1 MSDVYTEKKRPL
13 LLSLLKLM
21 RPKQWVKN
29 GFLFAA
35 LLFSGNLFNIDLFV
49 LCVIGCILFSL
60 TASCVYIINDIGDR
74 EKDRKHPKKC
84 RRPLASGAV
93 SVPQAVVLLAVLLIV
108 SFGASV
114 MLNIWFAAVLLVY
127 FVFNIF
133 YSYILKHIAIVDV
146 ISVSVSYVLRVVAGA
161 VIISCP
167 LSPWILVC
175 TFALALLIA
184 IQKRRGELAS
194 VTEGKSEGR
203 RVLSYYSLD
212 LLRDMGVCMGAV
224 TITAYCLYTFQADV
238 SAYMVL
244 TVPFVIFGLLR
255 YMLLAGTTGL
265 GETPEEI
272 VIRDKPMLVDM
283 AVWIL
288 VCVILIYI
296 V

>member
-1 MSDVYTEKKRPL
+1 MSDVHTETKRPL
-13 LLSLLKLM
+13 PLSLLKLM

-35 LLFSGNLFNIDLFV
+35 LLFSGNLFNVDLFV

-84 RRPLASGAV
+84 KRPLASGAV
-93 SVPQAVVLLAVLLIV
+93 SVPQAVLLLAVLLIV
-108 SFGASV
+108 VFAASV
-114 MLNIWFAAVLLVY
+114 YLNIWFAAVLLVY
-127 FVFNIF
+127 FIFNIL
-133 YSYILKHIAIVDV
+133 YSSVLKHIAVLDV

-167 LSPWILVC
+167 LSPWIVVC

-184 IQKRRGELAS
+184 IQKRRGELVS

-203 RVLSYYSLD
+203 KVLAHYSLD

-244 TVPFVIFGLLR
+244 TIPFVIFGLLR

-272 VIRDKPMLVDM
+272 VIRDKPMLCCM
-283 AVWIL
+283 ALWAVA
-288 VCVILIYI
+288 CVVIIYLL
-296 V
+296 

>member
-1 MSDVYTEKKRPL
+1 MSDVYAEKKRPL
-13 LLSLLKLM
+13 PLSLLKLM

-93 SVPQAVVLLAVLLIV
+93 SVPQAVVLLAILLAV

-184 IQKRRGELAS
+184 IQKRRGELVS

-255 YMLLAGTTGL
+255 YMLLAGTSGI

-272 VIRDKPMLVDM
+272 VIHDKPMLVDM
-283 AVWIL
+283 VFWAAS
-288 VCVILIYI
+288 CVVIIYLL
-296 V
+296 

>member
-93 SVPQAVVLLAVLLIV
+93 SVPQAVVLLAILLAV

-114 MLNIWFAAVLLVY
+114 MLNIWFAVVLLVY

-184 IQKRRGELAS
+184 IQKRRGELVS

-255 YMLLAGTTGL
+255 YMLLAGTSGI

-283 AVWIL
+283 VFWAAT
-288 VCVILIYI
+288 CVVIIYLL
-296 V
+296 

>member
-13 LLSLLKLM
+13 PLSLLKLM

-35 LLFSGNLFNIDLFV
+35 LLFSGNLFNIDLFA

-93 SVPQAVVLLAVLLIV
+93 SAPQAVVLLAVLLAV

-167 LSPWILVC
+167 LSPWILIC

-184 IQKRRGELAS
+184 IQKRRGELVS

-212 LLRDMGVCMGAV
+212 LLRDMAVCMGAV

-255 YMLLAGTTGL
+255 YMLLAGTSGI

-283 AVWIL
+283 VFWAVS
-288 VCVILIYI
+288 CVVIIYLL
-296 V
+296 

>member
-13 LLSLLKLM
+13 PLSLLKLM

-35 LLFSGNLFNIDLFV
+35 LLFSGNLFNIDLFA

-93 SVPQAVVLLAVLLIV
+93 SVPQAVVLLAVLLTV

-167 LSPWILVC
+167 LSPWILIC

-184 IQKRRGELAS
+184 IQKRRGELVS

-212 LLRDMGVCMGAV
+212 LLRDMAVCMGAV

-255 YMLLAGTTGL
+255 YMLLAGTSGI

-283 AVWIL
+283 MFWAVS
-288 VCVILIYI
+288 CVVIIYLL
-296 V
+296 

>member
-1 MSDVYTEKKRPL
+1 
-13 LLSLLKLM
+13 
-21 RPKQWVKN
+21 
-29 GFLFAA
+29 
-35 LLFSGNLFNIDLFV
+35 
-49 LCVIGCILFSL
+49 
-60 TASCVYIINDIGDR
+60 
-74 EKDRKHPKKC
+74 
-84 RRPLASGAV
+84 
-93 SVPQAVVLLAVLLIV
+93 
-108 SFGASV
+108 

-238 SAYMVL
+238 SGYMVL

-255 YMLLAGTTGL
+255 YMLLAGTSGI

-272 VIRDKPMLVDM
+272 VIHDKPMLVDM
-283 AVWIL
+283 VFWAAT
-288 VCVILIYI
+288 CVVIIYLL
-296 V
+296 

>member
-161 VIISCP
+161 VIISCL

-184 IQKRRGELAS
+184 IQKRRGELVS

-255 YMLLAGTTGL
+255 YMLLAGTSGI

-272 VIRDKPMLVDM
+272 VIHDKPMLVDM
-283 AVWIL
+283 VFWAAS
-288 VCVILIYI
+288 CVVIIYLL
-296 V
+296 

>member
-146 ISVSVSYVLRVVAGA
+146 ISVSVSYVLRVVAGT

-184 IQKRRGELAS
+184 IQKRRGELVS

-238 SAYMVL
+238 SGYMVL

-255 YMLLAGTTGL
+255 YMLLAGTSGI

-272 VIRDKPMLVDM
+272 VIHDKPMLVDM
-283 AVWIL
+283 VFWAAS
-288 VCVILIYI
+288 CVVIIYLL
-296 V
+296 

>member
-13 LLSLLKLM
+13 PLSLLKLM

-29 GFLFAA
+29 GFLFAT
-35 LLFSGNLFNIDLFV
+35 LLFSGNLFNIDLFA

-93 SVPQAVVLLAVLLIV
+93 SVPQVVVLLAVLLII

-184 IQKRRGELAS
+184 IQKRRGELVS

-212 LLRDMGVCMGAV
+212 LLRDMAVCMGAV

-255 YMLLAGTTGL
+255 YMLLAGTSGI

-283 AVWIL
+283 VFWATS
-288 VCVILIYI
+288 CVIIIYLL
-296 V
+296 

>member
-13 LLSLLKLM
+13 PLSLLKLM

-93 SVPQAVVLLAVLLIV
+93 SVPQAVVLLAILLAV

-114 MLNIWFAAVLLVY
+114 MLNIWFAVVLLVY

-184 IQKRRGELAS
+184 IQKRRGELVS

-238 SAYMVL
+238 SGYMVL

-255 YMLLAGTTGL
+255 YMLLAGTSGI

-283 AVWIL
+283 VFWAAT
-288 VCVILIYI
+288 CVVIIYLL
-296 V
+296 

>member
-13 LLSLLKLM
+13 PLSLLKLM

-184 IQKRRGELAS
+184 IQKRRGELVS

-255 YMLLAGTTGL
+255 YMLLAGTSGI

-272 VIRDKPMLVDM
+272 VIHDKPMLVDM
-283 AVWIL
+283 VFWVAS
-288 VCVILIYI
+288 CVVIIYLL
-296 V
+296 

>member
-13 LLSLLKLM
+13 PLSLLKLM

-93 SVPQAVVLLAVLLIV
+93 SVPQAVVLLAILLAV

-184 IQKRRGELAS
+184 IQKRRGELVS

-255 YMLLAGTTGL
+255 YMLLAGTSGI

-272 VIRDKPMLVDM
+272 VIHDKPMLVDM
-283 AVWIL
+283 VFWAAS
-288 VCVILIYI
+288 CVVIIYLL
-296 V
+296 